1 MAPSCT
7 LCLTNITTR
16 EQETRENIL
25 FVADDMIHETCLQ
38 CKDCGMNLKD
48 TCFKDKD
55 NNFFCQEHFYNRS
68 CSPKCERCSKA
79 ITFNQLAVPLADKR
93 YHADCVV
100 CSICEMTIHKG
111 QKICIEDGK
120 IVCENDLENMKK
132 KLMSPSINEV
142 DNGPDKNSTKGTIDN
157 SDEDEEMD
165 NEKSEETETNS
176 KKKNKGDR
184 VPRTNITAKQKEVLK
199 GTFRHTPKPNRL
211 MREQMAKETGLTVR
225 CIQIW
230 FQNKR
235 SKEKRLH
242 IARNMAA
249 AGSFMA
255 ANMNHHGIMRLPQ
268 YHPYFSQQNHH
279 HHTQQPHQPI
289 LPTQL
294 PIYSQPPQEVSSNL
308 YTSLSEPQQCD
319 QFENNCPSPSTS
331 PSVLYPT
338 PPPQHQDSL
347 SPISFQ
353 KEFQHFQPS
362 TNINCNAT
370 SYGYH
375 SPPQEDEET
384 LYCL

>member
-1 MAPSCT
+1 MAPSSCT
-7 LCLTNITTR
+7 MCLADIPTK
-16 EQETRENIL
+16 EQEARDDVL
-25 FVADDMIHETCLQ
+25 FVNNDMVHENCLQ
-38 CKDCGMNLKD
+38 CRDCGIHLKD

-55 NNFFCQEHFYNRS
+55 DFFCHEHFYNRS
-68 CSPKCERCSKA
+68 CSPKCGSCNKSIA
-79 ITFNQLAVPLADKR
+79 YNQLAVPLGDKR
-93 YHADCVV
+93 YHTNCLI
-100 CSICEMTIHKG
+100 CSLCGTTITKG
-111 QKICIEDGK
+111 QKICIQNEM
-120 IVCENDLENMKK
+120 IVCELDLEKMQNEAPRSEANDISDNDTKDIEK
-132 KLMSPSINEV
+132 PS
-142 DNGPDKNSTKGTIDN
+142 IDN
-157 SDEDEEMD
+157 SDEDED
-165 NEKSEETETNS
+165 NAEDEQTT

-268 YHPYFSQQNHH
+268 YHPYFSQPSHNHH
-279 HHTQQPHQPI
+279 QHQTIMP
-289 LPTQL
+289 
-294 PIYSQPPQEVSSNL
+294 SQPPMYTQPQQDHGSNL
-308 YTSLSEPQQCD
+308 YPTLSSEPQHCEN
-319 QFENNCPSPSTS
+319 FENNCPSPSAS
-331 PSVLYPT
+331 PSLLYPT
-338 PPPQHQDSL
+338 PPPQHHDSL
-347 SPISFQ
+347 SPVSFQ

-362 TNINCNAT
+362 LNMNCNAT
-370 SYGYH
+370 TYGYQ
-375 SPPQEDEET
+375 SPPQEEEET